1 MADERTYIHVLTESE
16 LQEIKKGLELFK
28 CKCASINTMHDL
40 SKTRYTLALGRSFY
54 DVTKESFP
62 LDSLGPDLESFSWA
76 VHYGAGFFVLKGL
89 EPAKFSQ
96 EDNISIYLGISSY
109 FGERRAQQYPD
120 GRMLSIISV
129 GS

>member
-1 MADERTYIHVLTESE
+1 
-16 LQEIKKGLELFK
+16 
-28 CKCASINTMHDL
+28 MHDL
-40 SKTRYTLALGRSFY
+40 NKCRCILALGRAFH

-62 LDSLGPDLESFSWA
+62 LDSLGPQLDSFAWG

-120 GRMLSIISV
+120 GRMLSMLSV